1 MQRLVKATVPERYG
15 DSTVEEIM
23 LLDWVGHVDESAGS
37 RILAKPC
44 DDVAGDE
51 CRTPEMRK
59 TVRVGVRILAFKV
72 RDIHLS
78 ATLKALRRVGV
89 GEHFGAIDVLDVRTT
104 TERATAAR
112 RSRRGRCCPSLG
124 DRLSTLEIHATI
136 EAGSHLTADHCCC
149 VVLAS
154 FIAAIGLLS
163 DASSIVLAAFF
174 ISPLMTMLLGAT
186 WGACVGEWR
195 LARRALRN
203 MALDACICV
212 AVGGLVGAA
221 IGLLLPHSVGGL
233 TAPMHAGAHGKA
245 WGSITVNSGE
255 ILSRGP
261 PVSNLVLSA
270 FVATF
275 SGVALALGYSGGIS
289 SALAGVAV
297 STALLPPLVNA
308 GLMTALSVAYPTAR
322 SQRGDTLLLIAY
334 NSLAIYVVNVC
345 LVCGLSYVTLKFKR
359 VGGRSLSGIRQVF
372 APTPRSS
379 AHAWHDSNVDHRHTW
394 PDDSN
399 ESKSFCALDETLSPR
414 DRLDSL
420 PDAMHLSLPA
430 AKPRARTL
438 DGDAGL
444 AVPLLAAAESPAR
457 PERPASERRRPASAP
472 PCPSSPRPQK
482 PPTTR
487 LIKPRVRPSL

>member
-1 MQRLVKATVPERYG
+1 
-15 DSTVEEIM
+15 
-23 LLDWVGHVDESAGS
+23 
-37 RILAKPC
+37 
-44 DDVAGDE
+44 
-51 CRTPEMRK
+51 MRK

-233 TAPMHAGAHGKA
+233 TAPM
-245 WGSITVNSGE
+245 
-255 ILSRGP
+255 R
-261 PVSNLVLSA
+261 
-270 FVATF
+270 
-275 SGVALALGYSGGIS
+275 
-289 SALAGVAV
+289 
-297 STALLPPLVNA
+297 
-308 GLMTALSVAYPTAR
+308 
-322 SQRGDTLLLIAY
+322 
-334 NSLAIYVVNVC
+334 
-345 LVCGLSYVTLKFKR
+345 
-359 VGGRSLSGIRQVF
+359 
-372 APTPRSS
+372 
-379 AHAWHDSNVDHRHTW
+379 
-394 PDDSN
+394 
-399 ESKSFCALDETLSPR
+399 
-414 DRLDSL
+414 
-420 PDAMHLSLPA
+420 
-430 AKPRARTL
+430 
-438 DGDAGL
+438 
-444 AVPLLAAAESPAR
+444 AAASVTIFESFR
-457 PERPASERRRPASAP
+457 P
-472 PCPSSPRPQK
+472 
-482 PPTTR
+482 
-487 LIKPRVRPSL
+487 